1 MTDRKKTQMST
12 EVKGKL
18 GQSEELKHKIRQVY
32 VLMTMAVIT
41 LATFIVIS
49 IMNMGIMSEETETI
63 IFLNQYRLGSKA
75 LTASVQ
81 AYAVTGDQVYYD
93 DYMKELDVDKN
104 RDIALAGLKENDVTA
119 EEWAMIDNIAS
130 MSNNLVPLETEAMEA
145 VQAGDSEKAIEAVF
159 GDAYAD
165 TIQDIN
171 DETTQLISQ
180 VQKRLSEKT
189 TRFEIVQYLMCVLFV
204 AAFFGLVSIVF
215 KTLKFS
221 ERELLFPIVKM
232 DEYLHQFAQGDFDID
247 FQAIA
252 GKEGEVGEMVK
263 SLKFMKQSFT
273 DMIGDIAYVLE
284 KMGEGDYRV
293 SPSKDYL
300 GKFQQ
305 IRISLET
312 IGSVTREALST
323 LKGSAAEIE
332 SGSDQLAKAAMGLA
346 DGCTQQS
353 NQVSEIVE
361 LIQRMTKSMEEQ
373 VQEAKETVEAATTAG
388 TNLERGNEKM
398 QQLKDAIQE
407 ISKCSEKIGT
417 IIATIE
423 DIASETNLLSLNAA
437 IEAAR
442 AGEAGRGFAVVAEQ
456 VKSLAEESA
465 NAAGETRVLIE
476 TTIQAVEKGIRYA
489 DDTAASMLEV
499 MDGAKMSTNLMNKM
513 AMDLQDEAAHMK
525 NIEADIAAVSE
536 VVDDNSATAQETA
549 AISEQQSAQVVTM
562 VNMMEKFEI

>member
-1 MTDRKKTQMST
+1 MTDREKTQMST

-18 GQSEELKHKIRQVY
+18 SQSEELRHKIRQVY
-32 VLMTMAVIT
+32 VLMTMAVAT

-49 IMNMGIMSEETETI
+49 ILNMGIMSEETETI

-75 LTASVQ
+75 LTAAVQ

-93 DYMKELDVDKN
+93 DYMRELDVDKN

-189 TRFEIVQYLMCVLFV
+189 TRFEMVQYLMCVLFV

-221 ERELLFPIVKM
+221 ERELLLPIVKM
-232 DEYLHQFAQGDFDID
+232 DTYLHQFAQGDFDID
-247 FQAIA
+247 FKEIA

-263 SLKFMKQSFT
+263 SLTFMKQSFT

-293 SPSKDYL
+293 NPSQDYL

-312 IGSVTREALST
+312 IGSVMRETMST

-353 NQVSEIVE
+353 NQVAEIVE
-361 LIQRMTKSMEEQ
+361 LIRRMTQSMEEQ

-388 TNLERGNEKM
+388 ANLERGNEKM
-398 QQLKDAIQE
+398 QQLKEAIRE